1 VKHPCVEYCK
11 GDYTIS
17 TDRSRLD
24 VALIHEFLSH
34 RSYWAQGI
42 SRGTVERA
50 ISHSL
55 CFGVYAGDHQV
66 GFARITTDY
75 AALAYLADVFILE
88 PYRARGLGKWL
99 VECIVNHPELQG
111 LRRWLLATLDAHGLY
126 ARYGFEPLTSPE
138 RYMVA
143 TNPAPPTP

>member
-1 VKHPCVEYCK
+1 M
-11 GDYTIS
+11 
-17 TDRSRLD
+17 LD

-111 LRRWLLATLDAHGLY
+111 LRRWLLAT
-126 ARYGFEPLTSPE
+126 
-138 RYMVA
+138 
-143 TNPAPPTP
+143 